1 MALPVLEGIAS
12 VFGAAVPA
20 YQQARNFVLKSQEA
34 ALDYRIAVANL
45 ITRLRTEELANAA
58 RMRSA
63 AADAISNVRRTFEL
77 EGPVYQ
83 AVVAELINSNV
94 PDQQQKNFLD
104 SVLNQG
110 YLTEDD
116 VGYVFDLTKGDGL
129 GGAGGGA
136 GGRGQDDY
144 ALTEDYFK
152 TEISNINSRI
162 GTNLRELAN
171 LENQYYDDSKRANM
185 SDTQQRVMIS
195 DIMDLKEQNNALIR
209 DQDQLYA
216 SRDFVERNRNQGI
229 VVTLDEVIERFP
241 LSRHRRANRPDTGI
255 DVVTPSPVIDEVP
268 SLEWDGS
275 STPTSNV
282 FNQDRERAI
291 RDSIMVDQAIPGL
304 APPIKAK
311 Q

>member
-20 YQQARNFVLKSQEA
+20 YQQARNFVLKSQQA
-34 ALDYRIAVANL
+34 ALDYRIAVADL
-45 ITRLRTEELANAA
+45 ITRLRAAELANAA
-58 RMRSA
+58 RMRAA
-63 AADAISNVRRTFEL
+63 AADAISDVRQSFGLNSFEYRAAATEL
-77 EGPVYQ
+77 SSLNIPDEQKKSMLDAITDQGVIYQ
-83 AVVAELINSNV
+83 DQIDLITTM
-94 PDQQQKNFLD
+94 QKAD
-104 SVLNQG
+104 RP
-110 YLTEDD
+110 ED
-116 VGYVFDLTKGDGL
+116 
-129 GGAGGGA
+129 AGGA

-152 TEISNINSRI
+152 TEIANINSRI
-162 GTNLRELAN
+162 GNNLRELRD

-185 SDTQQRVMIS
+185 SDTQQRNMIS

-216 SRDFVERNRNQGI
+216 SRDFVERNRNRGI
-229 VVTLDEVIERFP
+229 IVTLDEVTERFP

-255 DVVTPSPVIDEVP
+255 DVVTPSPAIDENP

-275 STPTSNV
+275 STPNLN
-282 FNQDRERAI
+282 FLNQDSERAI
-291 RDSIMVDQAIPGL
+291 RDSLVVDQAIPDV
-304 APPIKAK
+304 APVYKNR